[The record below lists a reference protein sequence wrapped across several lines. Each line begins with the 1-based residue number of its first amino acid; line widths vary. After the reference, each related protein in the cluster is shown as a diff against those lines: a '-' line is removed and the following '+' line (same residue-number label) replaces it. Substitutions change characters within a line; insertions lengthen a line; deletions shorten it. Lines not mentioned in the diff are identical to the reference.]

1 MFTSVGIEVKSYDIE
16 ACHRIGKSRN
26 SSKKTIV
33 RFSNRKFAKQALY
46 NMKKLKLIDKSALG
60 LANDEFINENL
71 TPVNNNSITVG
82 KLSARI

>member
-1 MFTSVGIEVKSYDIE
+1 MFTSVGIEVKSNDIE
-16 ACHRIGKSRN
+16 ACHRIGN

>member
-1 MFTSVGIEVKSYDIE
+1 MTSRLVIEL
-16 ACHRIGKSRN
+16 GKAKIVQ
-26 SSKKTIV
+26 KKTIV

-71 TPVNNNSITVG
+71 TPMNNNSITVG